1 MADSTIGFGL
11 EGSLATRDLPVAM
24 PEAHPEDEAF
34 IEGLRAGAETAYET
48 LIERFEQPVYN
59 LVSRLMND
67 SSEACD
73 VVQEV
78 FLKVFR
84 NIGHFRGQSSLKTWV
99 YRIAVNEAH
108 NHRRWFGRHRR
119 QEVGLE
125 REEENC
131 RSYQEILPD
140 PGSSPFD
147 VVLGNEQHELIEQ
160 ALETINPIFRS
171 AVVLR
176 DIEDMSYEEIAQ
188 VLQVSLGTVKSRI
201 LRGREALR
209 ETLAGRLETTAAAPW
224 AARHA
229 GSVKLGSVKP

>member
-1 MADSTIGFGL
+1 MADTTIGFELDSRVAGC
-11 EGSLATRDLPVAM
+11 DFPVATA
-24 PEAHPEDEAF
+24 EIRAEEDALV
-34 IEGLRAGAETAYET
+34 EGLRAGVEHAFET
-48 LIERFEQPVYN
+48 LISRFQQPVYS
-59 LVSRLMND
+59 LVCRLMSD
-67 SSEACD
+67 PSETCD

-84 NIGHFRGQSSLKTWV
+84 NIGAFRGQSSLKTWV

-119 QEVGLE
+119 QEVGLD
-125 REEENC
+125 REDDNC

-140 PGSSPFD
+140 PGASPFD
-147 VVLGNEQHELIEQ
+147 STLGREQHELIEQ
-160 ALETINPIFRS
+160 ALAGLNPIFRS

-176 DIEDMSYEEIAQ
+176 DIEDLSYEEIAQ

-209 ETLAGRLETTAAAPW
+209 EALAGRLDPGVAAPW
-224 AARHA
+224 MAGRAA
-229 GSVKLGSVKP
+229 GVGLGSVKP